1 MELGRVVVPVAGISF
16 VFVAVIRS
24 RALENSRARLWL
36 IWITAAWLFVTFTN
50 RFTFIAPIRS
60 HFFGSAVHDYATAQH
75 ARLYFAAGAF
85 LWIAEEILILA
96 FGVAFFF
103 ALRSNM
109 RRDI

>member
-16 VFVAVIRS
+16 VLVAVIRS

-36 IWITAAWLFVTFTN
+36 IWITAAWLFVTFTH
-50 RFTFIAPIRS
+50 RLTLIAPMRS

-85 LWIAEEILILA
+85 LWIADEILVLA

-103 ALRSNM
+103 ALRCNM

>member
-16 VFVAVIRS
+16 VLASVIRW
-24 RALENSRARLWL
+24 RALENTGARLWL
-36 IWITAAWLFVTFTN
+36 IWITAAWLFVTFIN
-50 RFTFIAPIRS
+50 RFTFVAPIRN

-75 ARLYFAAGAF
+75 ARLYFAVGAF

-96 FGVAFFF
+96 FGIAFFF
-103 ALRSNM
+103 ALRSNV

>member
-1 MELGRVVVPVAGISF
+1 MELGRVVVPVAGILF
-16 VFVAVIRS
+16 VLIAVIRS
-24 RALENSRARLWL
+24 RALEKSRARLWL

-50 RFTFIAPIRS
+50 RFALLAPIRS

-75 ARLYFAAGAF
+75 AGFYFAAGAF

-96 FGVAFFF
+96 FGIAFFV

-109 RRDI
+109 RRDV